1 MDVKLLLPGFSD
13 SALVFHAGR
22 SHYPELIRCG
32 VKIFEHH
39 DAMLHAKTAVIDDVW
54 STIGSTNMDWRS
66 FLYNDELNAVVIG
79 EEFAL
84 DMERMYN
91 QDIENALQIDST
103 QWEASGSVMRLKEWH
118 ARIWEYWL

>member
-1 MDVKLLLPGFSD
+1 
-13 SALVFHAGR
+13 
-22 SHYPELIRCG
+22 
-32 VKIFEHH
+32 
-39 DAMLHAKTAVIDDVW
+39 MLHAKTAVIDDVW

>member
-1 MDVKLLLPGFSD
+1 
-13 SALVFHAGR
+13 
-22 SHYPELIRCG
+22 
-32 VKIFEHH
+32 
-39 DAMLHAKTAVIDDVW
+39 MLHAKTAVIDDVW

-66 FLYNDELNAVVIG
+66 FLYNDELNGVVIG

-103 QWEASGSVMRLKEWH
+103 QWEARGCVMRLKEWR